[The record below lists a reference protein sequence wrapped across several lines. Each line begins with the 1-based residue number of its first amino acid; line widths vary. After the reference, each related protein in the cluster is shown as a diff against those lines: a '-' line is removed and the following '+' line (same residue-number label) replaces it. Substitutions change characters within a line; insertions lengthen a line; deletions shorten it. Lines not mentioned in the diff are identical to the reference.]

1 LNQDELKHS
10 QAFEKVPYTV
20 TSYVSKNVTK
30 RRNMKN
36 KQAGFSLVEILIVL
50 VIIGILASIAFPFLR
65 RARMAAENANAYATM
80 KTIINAEYTFYSH
93 NQRFGTFVELNSMQT
108 LGTLDDEGRL
118 IRGAFTFSMVPPN
131 PSEQELRDG
140 FTITASRGDI
150 DIIPY
155 TITGDHTG
163 QIIQVT
169 P

>member
-1 LNQDELKHS
+1 
-10 QAFEKVPYTV
+10 
-20 TSYVSKNVTK
+20 
-30 RRNMKN
+30 MKS

-50 VIIGILASIAFPFLR
+50 VIIGILASIAFPYFR

-93 NQRFGTFVELNSMQT
+93 NQRFGTLAELNSTQGT

-131 PSEQELRDG
+131 PSEQDLKNG
-140 FTITASRGDI
+140 FTITASRGDT
-150 DIIPY
+150 DITPY
-155 TITGDHTG
+155 IITGDHTG
-163 QIIQVT
+163 QITQVT